1 MIPGTLATMTAD
13 ARVPATTAMSADP
26 LWVESEDEA
35 RVALEAPSLPAG
47 PAALVRDV
55 ILGGQDGLV
64 NVLGLVLG
72 MAAATSDTRVVVTAG
87 LAALLA
93 ESIAMAGVAFTS
105 SGAERQLARSNEAGI
120 QEERANI
127 RHALAQRRRA
137 RLAERGVPESVR
149 VAADAEAERDADM
162 WIARLDEERAR
173 LRPVREGRPIRAAAI
188 VGVSTAIG
196 SSVPLISFLLL
207 PIGVA
212 PLVAL
217 LSAGLVLAVAGF
229 ERAELT
235 GGSRRRAALEMLAIG
250 IVSAFAGYLI
260 GLALRVPAA

>member
-1 MIPGTLATMTAD
+1 MSAD
-13 ARVPATTAMSADP
+13 ASVPVTTAIATDP
-26 LWVESEDEA
+26 LWVEGDAEA
-35 RVALEAPSLPAG
+35 GAALEAHTLPAG

-72 MAAATSDTRVVVTAG
+72 MAAATSDARVVVTAG

-105 SGAERQLARSNEAGI
+105 SGAERQLVHANEAGI
-120 QEERANI
+120 QEERA
-127 RHALAQRRRA
+127 RLRQVLASRRRA
-137 RLAERGVPESVR
+137 ALAEHGLSHAAQL
-149 VAADAEAERDADM
+149 AADAEAERDGAA
-162 WIARLDEERAR
+162 WIARMDEERAR
-173 LRPVREGRPIRAAAI
+173 IRPVREGRPIRAAAI
-188 VGVSTAIG
+188 VGISTAIG
-196 SSVPLISFLLL
+196 SSVPLLPFAFL
-207 PIGVA
+207 PIGAA
-212 PLVAL
+212 PIVAL

-229 ERAELT
+229 ERADLT

>member
-1 MIPGTLATMTAD
+1 MTVESH
-13 ARVPATTAMSADP
+13 VPAAARMSGDP
-26 LWVESEDEA
+26 LLTTSADEA
-35 RVALEAPSLPAG
+35 RVSGDALALQAG

-72 MAAATSDTRVVVTAG
+72 MATATSDARVVVTAG

-105 SGAERQLARSNEAGI
+105 SGAERQLVRANEAGI
-120 QEERANI
+120 QQE
-127 RHALAQRRRA
+127 RA
-137 RLAERGVPESVR
+137 RLRTEIATRRRSRLVDGGL
-149 VAADAEAERDADM
+149 AADVRAAIDIEGERDADQ

-196 SSVPLISFLLL
+196 SAVPLLPFAFL
-207 PIGVA
+207 PISAA
-212 PLVAL
+212 PVVAL

-229 ERAELT
+229 ERADLT
-235 GGSRRRAALEMLAIG
+235 GGSRRRAAAEMLAIG
-250 IVSAFAGYLI
+250 LVSAFAG
-260 GLALRVPAA
+260 

>member
-1 MIPGTLATMTAD
+1 MTSA
-13 ARVPATTAMSADP
+13 ARAQAAIALSADP
-26 LWVESEDEA
+26 LWVAADGEA
-35 RVALEAPSLPAG
+35 GIPAEAPTLPAG

-72 MAAATSDTRVVVTAG
+72 MAAATGDARVVVTAG

-105 SGAERQLARSNEAGI
+105 SGAERQLV
-120 QEERANI
+120 RANESVI
-127 RHALAQRRRA
+127 QDERA
-137 RLAERGVPESVR
+137 RLRARIGARRRSRLAGRNLPLEIR
-149 VAADAEAERDADM
+149 AAMDAEGERDADE
-162 WIARLDEERAR
+162 WVARLDEEHAR
-173 LRPVREGRPIRAAAI
+173 LRPVREARPIRAAVI
-188 VGVSTAIG
+188 VGISTAIG
-196 SSVPLISFLLL
+196 SAVPLLPFAFL
-207 PIGVA
+207 PMTTA

-217 LSAGLVLAVAGF
+217 ACAGLVLGVAGF

-235 GGSRRRAALEMLAIG
+235 GGSRRRAAAEMLVIG

>member
-1 MIPGTLATMTAD
+1 
-13 ARVPATTAMSADP
+13 MSGDP
-26 LWVESEDEA
+26 LLTTSADEA
-35 RVALEAPSLPAG
+35 RVSGDALALPAG

-72 MAAATSDTRVVVTAG
+72 MAAATSDARVVVTAG

-105 SGAERQLARSNEAGI
+105 SGAERQLVRANEAGI
-120 QEERANI
+120 QQE
-127 RHALAQRRRA
+127 RA
-137 RLAERGVPESVR
+137 RLRTEIATRRRSRLVDGGL
-149 VAADAEAERDADM
+149 AADVRAAIDIEGERDADQ

-196 SSVPLISFLLL
+196 SAVPLLPFAFL
-207 PIGVA
+207 PISAA
-212 PLVAL
+212 PVVAL

-229 ERAELT
+229 ERADLT
-235 GGSRRRAALEMLAIG
+235 GGSRRRAAAEMLAIG